1 MSSANKL
8 IVKNSIYLLIRT
20 VILTLISLYTVRE
33 VLNVLGI
40 EGYGLFNLI
49 FGFVALFAFVNGAMT
64 SATQRFISIEIGKK
78 NESGVID
85 TFYSSIFIHAI
96 LGFLIVG
103 ILFIIK
109 SIILNRFLKVNNYYD
124 IANDLY
130 NLALINIFITLVQS
144 IFIATITAFE
154 NMKFFSF
161 ISIIEAVLK
170 LVSVYILYLELGEN
184 IIVYG
189 YLLLLVSISCLLM
202 YMYSSLKVLKHI
214 KNFNLRFNRIK
225 IVAKEMKNFMGWNLI
240 GNLASVLKSQGLN
253 VILNIIFGLAF
264 NASYALA
271 ISISNVFNQLINSV
285 TNAINPQIY
294 KSYGNGEMSRNFRLI
309 SLGSK
314 YCFSVLLLI
323 ILPIFLDAKLFLVFW
338 LEQVPIYTDIFVT
351 FALFILAIDSLS
363 LTLISGLHATGKIK
377 IYQIVVGM
385 TSMINLPISYIV
397 LKLFDEPYFIYYVS
411 IFLAI
416 FCLILRLFFLKK
428 LIEFDLREYMKMV
441 LIPLFGF
448 LCFLFM
454 IYFLYGLF
462 VLNNF
467 SGLIKLLILF
477 LIEILAILFFYFFVM
492 ENNERKF
499 IMQKIWWLKK

>member
-8 IVKNSIYLLIRT
+8 IVKNSIYLLSRT
-20 VILTLISLYTVRE
+20 LILTAISLYTVRE
-33 VLNVLGI
+33 ILNILGV

-85 TFYSSIFIHAI
+85 TFYCSVFIHAI
-96 LGFLIVG
+96 VGFSIVSV
-103 ILFIIK
+103 LFTIK
-109 SIILNRFLKVNNYYD
+109 GVILNKFLNINGYYD
-124 IANDLY
+124 IASVLY
-130 NLALINIFITLVQS
+130 NLAVLNIFITLVQS
-144 IFIATITAFE
+144 VFVAVITAFE

-161 ISIIEAVLK
+161 ISIVEAVLK
-170 LVSVYILYLELGEN
+170 LISVYILYLGLGEN
-184 IIVYG
+184 ITVYG
-189 YLLLLVSISCLLM
+189 YLLLLVSVSCLLM
-202 YMYSSLKVLKHI
+202 YMYASYKVLKNI
-214 KNFNLRFNRIK
+214 RNVNLRFGRIK
-225 IVAKEMKNFMGWNLI
+225 IVAKEMKDFMGWNLI
-240 GNLASVLKSQGLN
+240 GNLASVLKNQGVN

-294 KSYGNGEMSRNFRLI
+294 KSYGNGDMSRNFKLI

-314 YCFSVLLLI
+314 YCFSIFLLI
-323 ILPIFLDAKLFLVFW
+323 ILPIFLDANLFLGFW
-338 LEQVPIYTDIFVT
+338 LEKVPIYTDVFVT
-351 FALFILAIDSLS
+351 LALLILAIDSLS
-363 LTLISGLHATGKIK
+363 LTLITGLHATGKIK

-385 TSMINLPISYIV
+385 TSMINLPFSYMI
-397 LKLFDEPYFIYYVS
+397 LKLFGEPYFIYYVS
-411 IFLAI
+411 MFLAI
-416 FCLILRLFFLKK
+416 FCLILRLIFLRK
-428 LIEFDLREYMKMV
+428 LIEFDLRNYMKVV
-441 LIPLFGF
+441 LFPSF
-448 LCFLFM
+448 CFLLFLLV
-454 IYFLYGLF
+454 IYFLYSLF
-462 VLNNF
+462 ILNNS

-492 ENNERKF
+492 QNNERKF